1 MAGQAKVLTQDE
13 IDALLYATTDPRD
26 RALIG
31 VMLFCGLRVAEACAL
46 SRGDIKGGMLV
57 LPKSKAK
64 GKLASRSIP
73 IHPRLML
80 FLQQYPV
87 EGEYLFPGRHGAGHL
102 HPSSASQVIQE
113 CLASAAGLDGL
124 GITTHSFRR
133 TALTMLSN
141 AGVPLSVIQQ
151 VSGHKSLASL
161 QRYLHVTPAQV
172 QAAVLAAFG

>member
-13 IDALLYATTDPRD
+13 IDTLLAATTDPRD

-46 SRGDIKGGMLV
+46 SRDDIKGGMLV
-57 LPKSKAK
+57 LPKSKTK

-113 CLASAAGLDGL
+113 CLTLAGLDGL

-161 QRYLHVTPAQV
+161 QRYLHVTPDQV